1 MSSGS
6 IPSNS
11 LNSYLKI
18 STGRSHI
25 EFEVNTVNF
34 DFDESPIDASEAG
47 NSLSINMPDYLA
59 LLYS

>member
-1 MSSGS
+1 
-6 IPSNS
+6 
-11 LNSYLKI
+11 LKI